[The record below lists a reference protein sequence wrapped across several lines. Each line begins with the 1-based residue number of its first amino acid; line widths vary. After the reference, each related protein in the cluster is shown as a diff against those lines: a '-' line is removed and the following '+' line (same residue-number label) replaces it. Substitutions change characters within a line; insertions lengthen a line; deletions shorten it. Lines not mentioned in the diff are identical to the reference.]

1 MAAVSTMVLAAAA
14 VGTAVQAYGQYQAG
28 QDAKKAADYNAQ
40 IMERNKQVALEKAN
54 FEAEAE
60 ASRLR
65 RLIGSQRAAA
75 AASGMGRS
83 GTVLDLQE
91 DSTIQGTMEQL
102 AILYGGQLQAENFQN
117 EANMSRFQ
125 GQAAARQGK
134 TAAFGTIL
142 TGSAQTA
149 YMGYDMGVWGG
160 KPVNRPTVTSGQ
172 MTPSKGK

>member
-54 FEAEAE
+54 YEAEAE

-83 GTVLDLQE
+83 GTILDLQE
-91 DSTIQGTMEQL
+91 DTTIQGTMEQL
-102 AILYGGQLQAENFQN
+102 AILYGGQLQAQGFQD

-125 GQAAARQGK
+125 GEASARQGK

-149 YMGYDMGVWGG
+149 YMGYDMGVWGSKKATRSDVTVAPLKGG
-160 KPVNRPTVTSGQ
+160 K
-172 MTPSKGK
+172 